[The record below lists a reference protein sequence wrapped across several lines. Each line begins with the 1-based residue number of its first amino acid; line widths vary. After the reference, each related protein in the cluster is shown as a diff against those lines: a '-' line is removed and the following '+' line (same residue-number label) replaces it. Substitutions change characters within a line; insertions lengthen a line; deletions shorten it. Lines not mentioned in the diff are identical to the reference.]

1 MLTYGSGDGL
11 CFGLDYEGVAE
22 GFGRGDTRSGAVI
35 IHNKDCRGVSKT
47 E

>member
-11 CFGLDYEGVAE
+11 SFGLDYEGVAE

-35 IHNKDCRGVSKT
+35 IHNKDCREISKT